1 MRPGSWTPKPSPGLT
16 EHKHTEVDVSQVQ
29 HIDPNWRG
37 HFLGRDAYISIYIYM
52 SIQTY
57 MFIPLYVYIYLFPF
71 EQRTS
76 GSLHTR
82 DVGSG
87 TALIS
92 TEYGIRLPDGAG

>member
-1 MRPGSWTPKPSPGLT
+1 M
-16 EHKHTEVDVSQVQ
+16 SQVQ
-29 HIDPNWRG
+29 HVDPNCRG
-37 HFLGRDAYISIYIYM
+37 HFLGGDAYIYIYM

-57 MFIPLYVYIYLFPF
+57 IFIPLYVYIYLFPF
-71 EQRTS
+71 EQRTF

-87 TALIS
+87 TALIY

>member
-1 MRPGSWTPKPSPGLT
+1 MAVRPGSWTPKPSPGLT
-16 EHKHTEVDVSQVQ
+16 EHKHTEVDMSQVQ
-29 HIDPNWRG
+29 HVDPNCRG
-37 HFLGRDAYISIYIYM
+37 HFFLGDAYTYIYDYTYVHIHSSIYLYM
-52 SIQTY
+52 
-57 MFIPLYVYIYLFPF
+57 FPF